1 MFTWIT
7 KQAVRSSEGY
17 EVHFLGR
24 FKAQYREG
32 LRIRTISIEDGI
44 LAGKP
49 AVLFSRHAFENWDNS
64 SVANSPDEQAR
75 LLRNFVEALRF
86 QGLEADY

>member
-7 KQAVRSSEGY
+7 KQAVRSSKGY
-17 EVHFLGR
+17 EVRFLGR
-24 FKAQYREG
+24 FTAQYREG
-32 LRIRTISIEDGI
+32 LRIRTIPIEDGI

-49 AVLFSRHAFENWDNS
+49 AILFSKRVFENWDNS
-64 SVANSPDEQAR
+64 SIANTPDEQDR

>member
-1 MFTWIT
+1 MFTWIN
-7 KQAVRSSEGY
+7 KQAVRNSQGY

-24 FKAQYREG
+24 FTAQYREG
-32 LRIRTISIEDGI
+32 RRIRTIPIECGRV
-44 LAGKP
+44 AGKP
-49 AVLFSRHAFENWDNS
+49 AILFSRRVFEDWDNS
-64 SVANSPDEQAR
+64 SVANTADEQDR

>member
-1 MFTWIT
+1 MFTWIN
-7 KQAVRSSEGY
+7 KKSVRSSEGY

-24 FKAQYREG
+24 FTAQYREG
-32 LRIRTISIEDGI
+32 RRIRTIPIEDGI

-49 AVLFSRHAFENWDNS
+49 AVLFSRRVFENWDNS
-64 SVANSPDEQAR
+64 SVDNPPDEQDR
-75 LLRNFVEALRF
+75 LLQNFVEALRF

>member
-1 MFTWIT
+1 MFSWINR
-7 KQAVRSSEGY
+7 QAVRSSEGY

-24 FKAQYREG
+24 FTAQYREG
-32 LRIRTISIEDGI
+32 RRIRTIPVDNGV

-49 AVLFSRHAFENWDNS
+49 AILFSRHVFENWDNS
-64 SVANSPDEQAR
+64 SVANPREEQDR

>member
-7 KQAVRSSEGY
+7 KQAVRSSDGY
-17 EVHFLGR
+17 EVRFLGR
-24 FKAQYREG
+24 FTAQYREG
-32 LRIRTISIEDGI
+32 LRIRTIPVESGI

-49 AVLFSRHAFENWDNS
+49 AVLFSRHVFENWDNS
-64 SVANSPDEQAR
+64 SVANPPDEQDR